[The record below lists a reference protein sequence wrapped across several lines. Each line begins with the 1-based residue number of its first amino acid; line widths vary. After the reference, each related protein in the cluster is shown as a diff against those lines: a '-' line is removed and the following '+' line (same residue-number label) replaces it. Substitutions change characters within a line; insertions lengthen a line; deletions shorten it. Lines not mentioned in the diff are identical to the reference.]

1 MIVFRLL
8 AILLRDVVRDLLRH
22 RGQHALVVL
31 TLASGLLLAGG
42 GLLAVESLDRWV
54 SRMESMAKVTLFAAE
69 GARLDEAEASLRRDP
84 RFRSVRRVSAKEATA
99 RFMAGSREAGLLLQS
114 LGGEPLPESLELDL
128 RPDLLAQHRAIE
140 VGESLRSTPG
150 VGDVVVDHERLAAL
164 QRSARLVRSAIA
176 FLGIILLLAA
186 GFSTGNVIR
195 LSVLSR
201 EDEISIMRLVGASES
216 FIRSPLLV
224 EGAFLGL
231 VASGVSMLVL
241 FGLWLP
247 LQRGLGGIPP
257 LFVEMARLGFFS
269 LRSIVLLAAVG
280 TVTGPL
286 GALWGFWST
295 QRAQR
300 RLTALEQG
308 VEGQ

>member
-1 MIVFRLL
+1 MTFLRLI
-8 AILLRDVVRDLLRH
+8 AVLLKDMARDLFRH
-22 RGQHALVVL
+22 RGQHLLVIL

-54 SRMESMAKVTLFAAE
+54 SRMESMAKVTVFAPE
-69 GARLDEAEASLRRDP
+69 GGHLDEAEVSLRRDP
-84 RFRSVRRVSAKEATA
+84 RFRSVRRVSSKEATE
-99 RFMAGSREAGLLLQS
+99 RFLASSREAGLLLAS
-114 LGGEPLPESLELDL
+114 LGTEALPESLELDL
-128 RPDLLAQHRAIE
+128 RPDLVSEHRAME
-140 VGESLRSTPG
+140 VGESLRSLPG

-164 QRSARLVRSAIA
+164 QRTARVVRSAFSI
-176 FLGIILLLAA
+176 LGIVLLLAA

-195 LSVLSR
+195 MSILSR
-201 EDEISIMRLVGASES
+201 EEEITIMRLVGASEN
-216 FIRSPLLV
+216 FIRTPLLL

-231 VASGVSMLVL
+231 AASVLSALLL

-247 LQRGLGGIPP
+247 VSRGLWGIPP

-269 LRSIVLLAAVG
+269 PHSLALLTSVG
-280 TVTGPL
+280 TLTGAL

-300 RLTALEQG
+300 RMAALNQEA
-308 VEGQ
+308 EG